1 MNSATAALKHDMPE
15 NWPKNNTKTKL
26 ETPVCVQ
33 EHVREQKQE
42 LQFKSSCHLIQ
53 NTPKNSGDKLSVFLN

>member
-1 MNSATAALKHDMPE
+1 MNSATAALKHDMHE

-42 LQFKSSCHLIQ
+42 LQFKSSCHLI
-53 NTPKNSGDKLSVFLN
+53 